1 MQIYL
6 PIAEI
11 PINILLILSLGFV
24 TGILSGMFGVG
35 GGFIATPFL
44 IFMGIPPLVAVA
56 TSANQITASS
66 ISGLLSHSKQK
77 NVDFKMG
84 FVLIFGGI
92 FGSILG
98 IIIFRLLQDLGQT
111 DVFISIIYVI
121 FLGLIGLTM
130 AIDNIKTILKE
141 KYEIET
147 SKKRGKKKL
156 FVKFSKKI
164 NKLPF
169 KMYFPKSNIEI
180 SLLIPLIIGVFAG
193 SLVSMMGIGGGFVI
207 IPAMIYIL
215 KMPHKI
221 ITGTS
226 LFQIVFISIVVTMMQ
241 SVVNNA
247 VDIILAA
254 IMIAGSV
261 IGVQFGIKKAKNM
274 DNDNLKLMLAIMILL
289 VCLKMFSQLFLEPS
303 SLYSIDYIK

>member
-11 PINILLILSLGFV
+11 TINILLILSLGFI
-24 TGILSGMFGVG
+24 TGILSGMFGIG
-35 GGFIATPFL
+35 GGFIATPLL
-44 IFMGIPPLVAVA
+44 IFMGIPPLVAVS

-66 ISGLLSHSKQK
+66 IAGLMSHAKQR

-84 FVLIFGGI
+84 SVLIFGGI
-92 FGSILG
+92 FGSIIG
-98 IIIFRLLQDLGQT
+98 IVIFRFLQSLGQT

-121 FLGLIGLTM
+121 FLGFIGFAM

-147 SKKRGKKKL
+147 RNKRKKTKS
-156 FVKFSKKI
+156 FIKFSKKL

-169 KMYFPKSNIEI
+169 KVYFPKSNVEI
-180 SLLIPLIIGVFAG
+180 SIIIPIIIGIFAG
-193 SLVSMMGIGGGFVI
+193 SLVSLMGIGGGFII

-215 KMPHKI
+215 KMPHRV

-226 LFQIVFISIVVTMMQ
+226 LFQIVFIAIGVTMMQ
-241 SVVNNA
+241 SIVNNT
-247 VDIILAA
+247 VDVILAS
-254 IMIAGSV
+254 IMIIGSV
-261 IGVQFGIKKAKNM
+261 IGVQFGIRKAQNM
-274 DNDNLKLMLAIMILL
+274 DSDSLKLLLAIMILL
-289 VCLKMFSQLFLEPS
+289 VCFKMFSQLFLEPS
-303 SLYSIDYIK
+303 SLYNIEII

>member
-11 PINILLILSLGFV
+11 PINILLILSLGFI
-24 TGILSGMFGVG
+24 TGILSGMFGIG
-35 GGFIATPFL
+35 GGFIATPLL
-44 IFMGIPPLVAVA
+44 IFMGIPPLVAVS

-66 ISGLLSHSKQK
+66 IAGLMSHAKQR

-84 FVLIFGGI
+84 SVLIFGGI
-92 FGSILG
+92 FGSIIG
-98 IIIFRLLQDLGQT
+98 IVIFRFLQSLGQT

-121 FLGLIGLTM
+121 FLGFIGFAM

-147 SKKRGKKKL
+147 RNKRKKTKS
-156 FVKFSKKI
+156 FIKFSKKL

-169 KMYFPKSNIEI
+169 KVYFPKSNVEI
-180 SLLIPLIIGVFAG
+180 SIIIPIIIGIFAG
-193 SLVSMMGIGGGFVI
+193 SLVSLMGIGGGFII

-215 KMPHKI
+215 KMPHRV

-226 LFQIVFISIVVTMMQ
+226 LFQIVFIAIGVTMMQ
-241 SVVNNA
+241 SIVNNT
-247 VDIILAA
+247 VDVILAS
-254 IMIAGSV
+254 IMIIGSV
-261 IGVQFGIKKAKNM
+261 IGVQFGIRKAQNM
-274 DNDNLKLMLAIMILL
+274 DSDSLKLLLAIMILL
-289 VCLKMFSQLFLEPS
+289 VCFKMFSQLFLEPS
-303 SLYSIDYIK
+303 SLYNIEII

>member
-11 PINILLILSLGFV
+11 QINILLILSLGFI
-24 TGILSGMFGVG
+24 TGILSGMFGIGV
-35 GGFIATPFL
+35 GFIATPLL
-44 IFMGIPPLVAVA
+44 IFMGIPPLVAVS

-66 ISGLLSHSKQK
+66 IAGLMSHAKQR

-84 FVLIFGGI
+84 SVLIFGGI
-92 FGSILG
+92 FGSIIG
-98 IIIFRLLQDLGQT
+98 IVIFRFLQSLGQT

-121 FLGLIGLTM
+121 FLGFIGFAM

-147 SKKRGKKKL
+147 RNKRKKTKS
-156 FVKFSKKI
+156 FIKFSKKL

-169 KMYFPKSNIEI
+169 KVYFPKSNVEI
-180 SLLIPLIIGVFAG
+180 SIIIQIIIGIFAG
-193 SLVSMMGIGGGFVI
+193 SLVSLMGIGGGFII

-215 KMPHKI
+215 KMPHRV

-226 LFQIVFISIVVTMMQ
+226 LFQIVFIAIGVTMMQ
-241 SVVNNA
+241 SIVNNT
-247 VDIILAA
+247 VDVILAS
-254 IMIAGSV
+254 IMIIGSV
-261 IGVQFGIKKAKNM
+261 IGVQFGIRKAQNM
-274 DNDNLKLMLAIMILL
+274 DSDSLKLLLAIMILL
-289 VCLKMFSQLFLEPS
+289 VCFKMFSQLFLEPS
-303 SLYSIDYIK
+303 SLYNIEII

>member
-247 VDIILAA
+247 VDIILAT

-303 SLYSIDYIK
+303 SLYSIEYIK

>member
-11 PINILLILSLGFV
+11 PINILWIISLGFI
-24 TGILSGMFGVG
+24 TGILSGMFGIG
-35 GGFIATPFL
+35 GGFIATPML

-66 ISGLLSHSKQK
+66 ISGLLSHTKQK

-84 FVLIFGGI
+84 FTLIFGGI
-92 FGSILG
+92 FGSIIG
-98 IIIFRLLQDLGQT
+98 IIIFRMLQDMGQA

-121 FLGLIGLTM
+121 FLGFIGITM
-130 AIDNIKTILKE
+130 VIDNLRTILKE

-147 SKKRGKKKL
+147 RNKRKQRKL
-156 FVKFSKKI
+156 FIKFSKRL

-169 KMYFPKSNIEI
+169 KVYFPKSDVELSLIIPI
-180 SLLIPLIIGVFAG
+180 SIGVFAG
-193 SLVSMMGIGGGFVI
+193 SLVSMMGIGGGFVVV
-207 IPAMIYIL
+207 PAMIYIL
-215 KMPHKI
+215 KMPHRV

-226 LFQIVFISIVVTMMQ
+226 LFQIVFIAVGVTVMQ
-241 SVVNNA
+241 SVVNNT
-247 VDIILAA
+247 VDIVLAA
-254 IMIAGSV
+254 IMIIGSV

-274 DNDNLKLMLAIMILL
+274 DSDSLKLLLAIMILL
-289 VCLKMFSQLFLEPS
+289 VCFKMFSQLFLEPT
-303 SLYSIDYIK
+303 SLYNIEIIK

>member
-11 PINILLILSLGFV
+11 PINILLILSLGFI
-24 TGILSGMFGVG
+24 TGILSGMFGIG

-92 FGSILG
+92 FGSIIG

-121 FLGLIGLTM
+121 FLGFIGLTM

-147 SKKRGKKKL
+147 SKKRRKRRL

-180 SLLIPLIIGVFAG
+180 SLLIPLTIGVFAG

-254 IMIAGSV
+254 IMITGSV

-274 DNDNLKLMLAIMILL
+274 DSDNLKLMLAIMILL

-303 SLYSIDYIK
+303 SLYSIEYIK

>member
-193 SLVSMMGIGGGFVI
+193 SLVSMMGIGGGFII

-303 SLYSIDYIK
+303 SLYSIEYIK

>member
-303 SLYSIDYIK
+303 SLYSIE

>member
-1 MQIYL
+1 
-6 PIAEI
+6 
-11 PINILLILSLGFV
+11 
-24 TGILSGMFGVG
+24 
-35 GGFIATPFL
+35 
-44 IFMGIPPLVAVA
+44 
-56 TSANQITASS
+56 
-66 ISGLLSHSKQK
+66 
-77 NVDFKMG
+77 MG

-303 SLYSIDYIK
+303 SLYSIEYIK

>member
-1 MQIYL
+1 MRKIEILWVDDEIDLLKPHIIYL
-6 PIAEI
+6 EGKGYDLTPAKSGDEALD
-11 PINILLILSLGFV
+11 ILEVKKFDLIFLDENMPG
-24 TGILSGMFGVG
+24 LSGLE
-35 GGFIATPFL
+35 TL
-44 IFMGIPPLVAVA
+44 
-56 TSANQITASS
+56 
-66 ISGLLSHSKQK
+66 
-77 NVDFKMG
+77 
-84 FVLIFGGI
+84 
-92 FGSILG
+92 
-98 IIIFRLLQDLGQT
+98 
-111 DVFISIIYVI
+111 
-121 FLGLIGLTM
+121 
-130 AIDNIKTILKE
+130 TILKE

-303 SLYSIDYIK
+303 SLYSIEYIK

>member
-111 DVFISIIYVI
+111 VVFISIIYVI

-303 SLYSIDYIK
+303 SLYSIEYIK

>member
-11 PINILLILSLGFV
+11 PINILWILLLGFV
-24 TGILSGMFGVG
+24 TGILSGMFGIG
-35 GGFIATPFL
+35 GGFIATPML

-66 ISGLLSHSKQK
+66 ISGLLLHTKQK

-84 FVLIFGGI
+84 FTLIFGGI
-92 FGSILG
+92 FGSVIG
-98 IIIFRLLQDLGQT
+98 IIIFRLLQNLGQA

-121 FLGLIGLTM
+121 FLGFIGFTM
-130 AIDNIKTILKE
+130 VIDNVRTILKE

-147 SKKRGKKKL
+147 RNKRKQRKL
-156 FVKFSKKI
+156 FVKFSKKL

-169 KMYFPKSNIEI
+169 KIHFPKSDIKI
-180 SLLIPLIIGVFAG
+180 SIIIPISIGVFAG
-193 SLVSMMGIGGGFVI
+193 SLVSMMGIGGGFVVV
-207 IPAMIYIL
+207 PAMIYIL
-215 KMPHKI
+215 KMPHRV

-226 LFQIVFISIVVTMMQ
+226 LFQIVFIAIGVTMMQ
-241 SVVNNA
+241 SMINNT
-247 VDIILAA
+247 VDIVLAA
-254 IMIAGSV
+254 IMIIGSV
-261 IGVQFGIKKAKNM
+261 IGVQFGIKKAENM
-274 DNDNLKLMLAIMILL
+274 DSDSLKLLLAIMIIL

-303 SLYSIDYIK
+303 GLYNIEIIN

>member
-11 PINILLILSLGFV
+11 PINILLILSLGFI
-24 TGILSGMFGVG
+24 TGILSGMFGIG
-35 GGFIATPFL
+35 GGFIATPLL
-44 IFMGIPPLVAVA
+44 IFMGIPPLVAVS

-66 ISGLLSHSKQK
+66 IAGLMSHAKQR

-84 FVLIFGGI
+84 SVLIFGGI
-92 FGSILG
+92 FGSIIG
-98 IIIFRLLQDLGQT
+98 IVIFRFLRSLGQT

-121 FLGLIGLTM
+121 FLGFIGFAM

-147 SKKRGKKKL
+147 RNKRKKTKS
-156 FVKFSKKI
+156 FIKFSKKL

-169 KMYFPKSNIEI
+169 KVYFPKSNVEI
-180 SLLIPLIIGVFAG
+180 SIIIPIIIGIFAG
-193 SLVSMMGIGGGFVI
+193 SLVSLMGIGGGFII

-215 KMPHKI
+215 KMPHRV

-226 LFQIVFISIVVTMMQ
+226 LFQIVFIAIGVTMMQ
-241 SVVNNA
+241 SIVNNT
-247 VDIILAA
+247 VDVILAS
-254 IMIAGSV
+254 IMIIGSV
-261 IGVQFGIKKAKNM
+261 IGVQFGIRKAQNM
-274 DNDNLKLMLAIMILL
+274 DSDSLKLLLAIMILL
-289 VCLKMFSQLFLEPS
+289 VCFKMFSQLFLEPS
-303 SLYSIDYIK
+303 SLYNIEII